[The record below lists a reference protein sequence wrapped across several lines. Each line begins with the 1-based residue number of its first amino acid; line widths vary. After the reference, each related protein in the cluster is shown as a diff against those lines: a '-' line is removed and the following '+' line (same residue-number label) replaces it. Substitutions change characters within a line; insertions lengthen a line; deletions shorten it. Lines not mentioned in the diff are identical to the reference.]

1 MSKENHEQ
9 KSFKD
14 IRGIPVTIRKANPKY
29 YNETKLWAD
38 GFLVI
43 ERKDTGKII
52 ATVHQTGL
60 FDEIGN
66 YFNFD

>member
-1 MSKENHEQ
+1 
-9 KSFKD
+9 
-14 IRGIPVTIRKANPKY
+14 
-29 YNETKLWAD
+29 LWAD